1 MCCLQINMVSLTTD
15 TWTSIQNMNYICV
28 KAHYID
34 EGWELNKKIEI
45 FFDFLPLRW
54 NHREKPRELFKID
67 VIYVKKKQ
75 DNKLWM
81 VCTD

>member
-34 EGWELNKKIEI
+34 EG
-45 FFDFLPLRW
+45 
-54 NHREKPRELFKID
+54 
-67 VIYVKKKQ
+67 
-75 DNKLWM
+75 
-81 VCTD
+81 